1 MDLHPGLARMSEFID
16 QFLNGAATACAV
28 MLELIK
34 KANTILVLVSEGD
47 VVRDMNFSHSDDVE
61 DEDCYRDEEVDQT
74 RWTCLA
80 ERGAEAL
87 TMANL
92 SAMLSMDG
100 GNRARKH
107 HKIGD
112 WIRGIAS

>member
-1 MDLHPGLARMSEFID
+1 M
-16 QFLNGAATACAV
+16 
-28 MLELIK
+28 
-34 KANTILVLVSEGD
+34 
-47 VVRDMNFSHSDDVE
+47 RDMNFSHSDDVE
-61 DEDCYRDEEVDQT
+61 DEDGYRDEEVDQT

-80 ERGAEAL
+80 KCGAEAL

-100 GNRARKH
+100 GNSARKH